1 MKDIEVKDLVFA
13 YGKDNILKNISFD
26 LNRGDF
32 LTIQGENGSGKSTL
46 IKLILKDLKKKSGQI
61 KLFGKDIEEFDNY
74 SKIGY
79 VPQVNDANKVA
90 FPVTGKEFVVLNLY
104 KKFNIFNRPTK
115 KCYKKVY
122 DIFEILNIENLL
134 NIPFNQLSGGQA
146 QKVMIA
152 RAMVN
157 DPDILLLDEPTVGV
171 DEKSKRDFLKLLSHL
186 NNKHKI
192 SILMISHEMDI
203 VREFSKRQIRIKNGR
218 IVDA

>member
-1 MKDIEVKDLVFA
+1 MKDIEVKDLVFS
-13 YGKDNILKNISFD
+13 YGKDEVLNKVSFD

-46 IKLILKDLKKKSGQI
+46 IKLILKDLKKDSGQI
-61 KLFGKDIEEFDNY
+61 KLFGEDLENFDDY

-79 VPQVNDANKVA
+79 VPQVNDANKIA

-104 KKFNIFNRPTK
+104 KKFNIFNRPNK
-115 KCYKKVY
+115 ECYKKVEE
-122 DIFEILNIENLL
+122 IFEILNIENLL
-134 NIPFNQLSGGQA
+134 NIPFKQLSGGQA

-157 DPDILLLDEPTVGV
+157 DPRLLLLDEPTVGV
-171 DEKSKRDFLKLLSHL
+171 DEKLKRDFLKLLAYL
-186 NNKHKI
+186 NDKHKI
-192 SILMISHEMDI
+192 SILMISHEMDV
-203 VREFSKRQIRIKNGR
+203 VREFSKREIRLKNGR

>member
-61 KLFGKDIEEFDNY
+61 KLFGKDIEEFDDY

-171 DEKSKRDFLKLLSHL
+171 DEKSKRDFLKLLAHL

>member
-1 MKDIEVKDLVFA
+1 MKDIEVKDLVFS
-13 YGKDNILKNISFD
+13 YGKDEILNKVSFD

-46 IKLILKDLKKKSGQI
+46 IKLILKDLKKDSGQI
-61 KLFGKDIEEFDNY
+61 KLFGEDLENFDDY

-79 VPQVNDANKVA
+79 VPQVNDANKIA

-104 KKFNIFNRPTK
+104 KKFNIFNRPNK
-115 KCYKKVY
+115 KCYKKVEE
-122 DIFEILNIENLL
+122 IFEILNIENLL
-134 NIPFNQLSGGQA
+134 NIPFKQLSGGQA

-157 DPDILLLDEPTVGV
+157 DPKLLLLDEPTVGV
-171 DEKSKRDFLKLLSHL
+171 DEKSKRDFLKLLAYL
-186 NNKHKI
+186 NDKHKI
-192 SILMISHEMDI
+192 SILMISHEMDV
-203 VREFSKRQIRIKNGR
+203 VREFSKREIRLKNGR

>member
-1 MKDIEVKDLVFA
+1 MKDIEVKDLVFS

-61 KLFGKDIEEFDNY
+61 KLFGKDIEEFDDY

-90 FPVTGKEFVVLNLY
+90 FPVTGREFVVLNLY

-122 DIFEILNIENLL
+122 DTFEILNIENLL

-157 DPDILLLDEPTVGV
+157 DPDLLILDEPTVGV
-171 DEKSKRDFLKLLSHL
+171 DENSKRDFLKLLAHL
-186 NNKHKI
+186 NDEHKI

>member
-61 KLFGKDIEEFDNY
+61 KLFGKDIEEFDDF

-122 DIFEILNIENLL
+122 DTFEILNIENLL

-157 DPDILLLDEPTVGV
+157 DPDLLILDEPTVGV
-171 DEKSKRDFLKLLSHL
+171 DENSKRDFLKLLAHL
-186 NNKHKI
+186 NDEHKI

>member
-61 KLFGKDIEEFDNY
+61 KLFGKNIEDFDDY

-157 DPDILLLDEPTVGV
+157 DPDLLILDEPTVGV
-171 DEKSKRDFLKLLSHL
+171 DENSKRDFLKLLSHL

-203 VREFSKRQIRIKNGR
+203 VREYSKRQIRIKNGR

>member
-1 MKDIEVKDLVFA
+1 MKDIEVKDLVFS

-46 IKLILKDLKKKSGQI
+46 IKLILKDLRKKSGQI
-61 KLFGKDIEEFDNY
+61 KLFGKDIEEFDDY

-122 DIFEILNIENLL
+122 DTFEILNIENLL

-157 DPDILLLDEPTVGV
+157 DPDLLILDEPTVGV
-171 DEKSKRDFLKLLSHL
+171 DENSKRDFLKLLAHL
-186 NNKHKI
+186 NDEHKI

>member
-1 MKDIEVKDLVFA
+1 MKDIEVKDLVFS

-61 KLFGKDIEEFDNY
+61 KLFGQNIEDFDDY
-74 SKIGY
+74 TKIGY
-79 VPQVNDANKVA
+79 VPQVNDANKLA
-90 FPVTGKEFVVLNLY
+90 FPVTGEEFVVLNLY
-104 KKFNIFNRPTK
+104 KKFNIFNRPNK
-115 KCYKKVY
+115 KCYKKVH
-122 DIFEILNIENLL
+122 DIFEILNIEDLL

-157 DPDILLLDEPTVGV
+157 DPEILLLDEPTVGV
-171 DEKSKRDFLKLLSHL
+171 DEKSKRDFLKLLAHL
-186 NNKHKI
+186 NDKHKI
-192 SILMISHEMDI
+192 SILMISHEMDV
-203 VREFSKRQIRIKNGR
+203 VREFSKREIRLKNGR

>member
-1 MKDIEVKDLVFA
+1 MKDIEVKDLVFS
-13 YGKDNILKNISFD
+13 YGKDEVLNKVSFD

-46 IKLILKDLKKKSGQI
+46 IKLILKDLKKDSGQI
-61 KLFGKDIEEFDNY
+61 KLFGEDLENFDDY

-79 VPQVNDANKVA
+79 VPQVNDANKIA

-104 KKFNIFNRPTK
+104 KKFNIFNRPNK
-115 KCYKKVY
+115 KCYKKVEE
-122 DIFEILNIENLL
+122 IFEILNIENLL
-134 NIPFNQLSGGQA
+134 NIPFKQLSGGQA

-157 DPDILLLDEPTVGV
+157 DPKLLLLDEPTVGV
-171 DEKSKRDFLKLLSHL
+171 DEKSKRDFLKLLANL
-186 NNKHKI
+186 NDKHKI
-192 SILMISHEMDI
+192 SILMISHEMDV
-203 VREFSKRQIRIKNGR
+203 VREFSKREIRLKNGR

>member
-1 MKDIEVKDLVFA
+1 MKDIEVKDLVFS
-13 YGKDNILKNISFD
+13 YGKDEVLNKVSFD

-46 IKLILKDLKKKSGQI
+46 IKLILKDLKKDSGQI
-61 KLFGKDIEEFDNY
+61 KLFGEDLENFDDY

-79 VPQVNDANKVA
+79 VPQVNDANKIA

-104 KKFNIFNRPTK
+104 KKFNIFNRPNK
-115 KCYKKVY
+115 KCYKKVEE
-122 DIFEILNIENLL
+122 IFEILNIENLL
-134 NIPFNQLSGGQA
+134 NIPFKQLSGGQA

-157 DPDILLLDEPTVGV
+157 DPKLLLLDEPTVGV
-171 DEKSKRDFLKLLSHL
+171 DEKSKREFLKLLAHL
-186 NNKHKI
+186 NDKHKI
-192 SILMISHEMDI
+192 SILMISHEMDV
-203 VREFSKRQIRIKNGR
+203 VREFSKREIRLKNGR

>member
-61 KLFGKDIEEFDNY
+61 KLFGKNIEDFDDY

-157 DPDILLLDEPTVGV
+157 DPDLLILDEPTVGV
-171 DEKSKRDFLKLLSHL
+171 DENSKRDFLKLLSHL
-186 NNKHKI
+186 NDKHKI

-203 VREFSKRQIRIKNGR
+203 VREYSKRQIRIKNGR

>member
-13 YGKDNILKNISFD
+13 YGKDNILNNISFD
-26 LNRGDF
+26 LNKGDF

-61 KLFGKDIEEFDNY
+61 KLFGKDIEDFDDY

-157 DPDILLLDEPTVGV
+157 DPDLLILDEPTVGV
-171 DEKSKRDFLKLLSHL
+171 DENSKRDFLKLLAHL

-203 VREFSKRQIRIKNGR
+203 VREYSKRQIRIKNGR

>member
-1 MKDIEVKDLVFA
+1 MKDIEVKDLVFS

-61 KLFGKDIEEFDNY
+61 KLFGKDIEEFDNF

-122 DIFEILNIENLL
+122 DTFEILNIENLL

-157 DPDILLLDEPTVGV
+157 DPDLLILDEPTVGV
-171 DEKSKRDFLKLLSHL
+171 DENSKRDFLKLLAHL
-186 NNKHKI
+186 NDEHKI

-203 VREFSKRQIRIKNGR
+203 VREFSKSQIRIKNGR

>member
-1 MKDIEVKDLVFA
+1 MKDIEVKDLVFS
-13 YGKDNILKNISFD
+13 YGKDNILNNISFD
-26 LNRGDF
+26 LNKGDF

-61 KLFGKDIEEFDNY
+61 KLFGKDIEEFDDF

-122 DIFEILNIENLL
+122 DTFEILNIENLL

-157 DPDILLLDEPTVGV
+157 DPDLLILDEPTVGV
-171 DEKSKRDFLKLLSHL
+171 DENSKRDFLKLLAHL
-186 NNKHKI
+186 NDEHKI

>member
-1 MKDIEVKDLVFA
+1 MKDIEVKDLVFS
-13 YGKDNILKNISFD
+13 YGKDDILKNISFD
-26 LNRGDF
+26 LDRGDF

-61 KLFGKDIEEFDNY
+61 KLFGKHIEDFDDY

-90 FPVTGKEFVVLNLY
+90 FPVTGREFVVLNLY

-122 DIFEILNIENLL
+122 EIFEILNIENLL

-157 DPDILLLDEPTVGV
+157 DPDLLILDEPTVGV
-171 DEKSKRDFLKLLSHL
+171 DENSKRDFLKLLAHL
-186 NNKHKI
+186 NDEHKI

-203 VREFSKRQIRIKNGR
+203 VREFSKSQIRIKNGR

>member
-1 MKDIEVKDLVFA
+1 MKDIEVKDLVFS
-13 YGKDNILKNISFD
+13 YGKDEVLNKVSFD

-46 IKLILKDLKKKSGQI
+46 IKLILKDLKKDSGQI
-61 KLFGKDIEEFDNY
+61 KLFGEDLENFDDY

-79 VPQVNDANKVA
+79 VPQVNDANKIA

-104 KKFNIFNRPTK
+104 KKFNIFNRPNK
-115 KCYKKVY
+115 KCYKKVEE
-122 DIFEILNIENLL
+122 IFEILNIENLL
-134 NIPFNQLSGGQA
+134 NIPFKQLSGGQA

-157 DPDILLLDEPTVGV
+157 DPKILLLDEPTVGV
-171 DEKSKRDFLKLLSHL
+171 DEKSKRDFLKLLAHL
-186 NNKHKI
+186 NDKHKI
-192 SILMISHEMDI
+192 SILMISHEMDV
-203 VREFSKRQIRIKNGR
+203 VREFSKREIRLKNGR

>member
-61 KLFGKDIEEFDNY
+61 KLFGKDIEEFDDY

>member
-1 MKDIEVKDLVFA
+1 MKDIEVKDLVFS
-13 YGKDNILKNISFD
+13 YGKDEILNKVSFD
-26 LNRGDF
+26 LNKGDF

-61 KLFGKDIEEFDNY
+61 KLFGVDIEDFDDY
-74 SKIGY
+74 TKIGY
-79 VPQVNDANKVA
+79 VPQVNDANKLA

-104 KKFNIFNRPTK
+104 KKFNIFNRPNK
-115 KCYKKVY
+115 KCYKKVH

-157 DPDILLLDEPTVGV
+157 DPEILLLDEPTVGV
-171 DEKSKRDFLKLLSHL
+171 DEKSKRDFLKLLAHL
-186 NNKHKI
+186 NDKRKI
-192 SILMISHEMDI
+192 SILMISHEMDV
-203 VREFSKRQIRIKNGR
+203 VREFSKREIRLKNGR

>member
-1 MKDIEVKDLVFA
+1 MKDIEVKDLVFS

-61 KLFGKDIEEFDNY
+61 KLFGKDIEEFDDF

-122 DIFEILNIENLL
+122 DTFEILNIENLL

-157 DPDILLLDEPTVGV
+157 DPDFLILDEPTVGV
-171 DEKSKRDFLKLLSHL
+171 DENSKRDFLKLLAHL
-186 NNKHKI
+186 NDEHKI

>member
-1 MKDIEVKDLVFA
+1 MKDIEVKDLVFS

-61 KLFGKDIEEFDNY
+61 KLFGKDIEEFYDF

-122 DIFEILNIENLL
+122 DTFEILNIENLL

-157 DPDILLLDEPTVGV
+157 DPDLLILDEPTVGV
-171 DEKSKRDFLKLLSHL
+171 DENSKRDFLKLLAHL
-186 NNKHKI
+186 NDEHKI

>member
-1 MKDIEVKDLVFA
+1 MKDIEVKDLVFS
-13 YGKDNILKNISFD
+13 YGKDEILNKVSFD
-26 LNRGDF
+26 LNKGDF

-46 IKLILKDLKKKSGQI
+46 IKIILKDLKKKSGQI
-61 KLFGKDIEEFDNY
+61 KLFGVDIEDFDDY
-74 SKIGY
+74 TKIGY
-79 VPQVNDANKVA
+79 VPQVNDANKLA

-104 KKFNIFNRPTK
+104 KKFNIFNRPNK
-115 KCYKKVY
+115 KCYKKVH

-157 DPDILLLDEPTVGV
+157 DPEILLLDEPTVGV
-171 DEKSKRDFLKLLSHL
+171 DEKSKRDFLKLLAHL
-186 NNKHKI
+186 NDKRKI
-192 SILMISHEMDI
+192 SILMISHEMDV
-203 VREFSKRQIRIKNGR
+203 VREFSKREIRLKNGR

>member
-1 MKDIEVKDLVFA
+1 MKDIEVKDLVFS

-61 KLFGKDIEEFDNY
+61 KLFGKDIEEFDNF

-115 KCYKKVY
+115 KCYKKVH
-122 DIFEILNIENLL
+122 DTFEILNIENLL
-134 NIPFNQLSGGQA
+134 NIPFNQFSGGQA

-157 DPDILLLDEPTVGV
+157 DPDLLILDEPTVGV
-171 DEKSKRDFLKLLSHL
+171 DENSKRDFLKLLAHL
-186 NNKHKI
+186 NDEHKI

>member
-1 MKDIEVKDLVFA
+1 MKDIEVKDLVFS

-61 KLFGKDIEEFDNY
+61 KLFGKDIEKFDDY

-122 DIFEILNIENLL
+122 DTFEILNIENLL

-157 DPDILLLDEPTVGV
+157 DPDLLILDEPTVGV
-171 DEKSKRDFLKLLSHL
+171 DENSKRDFLKLLSHL
-186 NNKHKI
+186 NDEHKI

-203 VREFSKRQIRIKNGR
+203 VREFSKSQIRIKNGR

>member
-1 MKDIEVKDLVFA
+1 MKDIEVKDLVFS
-13 YGKDNILKNISFD
+13 YGKDEVLNKVSFD

-46 IKLILKDLKKKSGQI
+46 IKLILKDLKKDSGQI
-61 KLFGKDIEEFDNY
+61 KLFGEDLENFDDY

-79 VPQVNDANKVA
+79 VPQVNDANKIA

-104 KKFNIFNRPTK
+104 KKFNIFNRPNK
-115 KCYKKVY
+115 KCYKKVEE
-122 DIFEILNIENLL
+122 IFEILNIKNLL
-134 NIPFNQLSGGQA
+134 NIPFKQLSGGQA

-157 DPDILLLDEPTVGV
+157 DPKILLLDEPTVGV
-171 DEKSKRDFLKLLSHL
+171 DEKSKRDFLKLLAYL
-186 NNKHKI
+186 NDKHKI
-192 SILMISHEMDI
+192 SILMISHEMDVI
-203 VREFSKRQIRIKNGR
+203 REFSKREIRLKNGR

>member
-13 YGKDNILKNISFD
+13 YNKEDVLDGVSFD

-32 LTIQGENGSGKSTL
+32 LVIQGENGSGKSTL

-61 KLFGKDIEEFDNY
+61 KLFGKNIEDFNYY

-79 VPQVNDANKVA
+79 VPQINDANKPA
-90 FPVTGKEFVVLNLY
+90 FPVTGKEYVVLNLY
-104 KKFNIFNRPTK
+104 KNFNIFNRPSK
-115 KCYKKVY
+115 KCYKKVE
-122 DIFEILNIENLL
+122 DMFEILKIENLL

-157 DPDILLLDEPTVGV
+157 DPKVLILDEPTVGV
-171 DEKSKRDFLKLLSHL
+171 DEKSKRNFLKLISHL
-186 NNKHKI
+186 NTKHKI
-192 SILMISHEMDI
+192 SILMISHEMD
-203 VREFSKRQIRIKNGR
+203 VVKEFSKRQIRIKNGR

>member
-79 VPQVNDANKVA
+79 VPQVNNANKVA

-152 RAMVN
+152 RAIVN

-171 DEKSKRDFLKLLSHL
+171 DEKSKRDFLKLLAHL